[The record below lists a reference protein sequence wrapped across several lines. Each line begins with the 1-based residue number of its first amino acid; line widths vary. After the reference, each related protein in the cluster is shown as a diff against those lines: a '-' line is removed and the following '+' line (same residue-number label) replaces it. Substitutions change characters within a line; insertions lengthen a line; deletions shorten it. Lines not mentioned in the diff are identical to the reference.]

1 MTLGAK
7 KNFFRAFWDFFVLF
21 SGISTASN
29 LTRTQS
35 RPVRRRGLF
44 LYRPGSGQPPD
55 RPRRDPGMGPDPAP
69 EPAPQLGTEIGRIE
83 AMPLTRQQALDR
95 FHSPDLIGLGFE
107 ADAVRRRLHPEGVV
121 SYIIDRNINYTNFC
135 TEYCSFCAFYRPLKG
150 PRSEEGYIL
159 EFEKIY
165 EKIAETLE
173 MGGTG
178 VLMQGGIHPDLK
190 IEWFERLFSSI
201 KERFPQIWLHCLTS
215 SEILA
220 IARYSDLT
228 LRETLIRL
236 RAAGLDSIPG
246 GGAEILDDDVRERVA
261 RLKCN
266 TEDWL
271 SVHRTAHQLGM
282 RTTATMM
289 FGMGESV
296 EQRINHFEV
305 IRQLQEETG
314 GFTAFIPWSFQPGHT
329 ALGGRGWDE
338 ATSVE
343 YLKVLAISRLY
354 LDNIENVQASWVTQG
369 LKVLELGL
377 HFGGNDVG
385 SVMLEEN
392 VVKAAGTSNCT
403 TEEELRRIIRD
414 AGFKPV
420 QRDTLYRTMF
430 LS

>member
-1 MTLGAK
+1 ML
-7 KNFFRAFWDFFVLF
+7 
-21 SGISTASN
+21 
-29 LTRTQS
+29 
-35 RPVRRRGLF
+35 
-44 LYRPGSGQPPD
+44 
-55 RPRRDPGMGPDPAP
+55 
-69 EPAPQLGTEIGRIE
+69 
-83 AMPLTRQQALDR
+83 LTRQQALDC
-95 FHSPDLIGLGFE
+95 FHSSDLIGLGFE
-107 ADAVRRRLHPEGVV
+107 ADALRRKLHPEGVV
-121 SYIIDRNINYTNFC
+121 TYIIDRNINYTNFC
-135 TEYCSFCAFYRPLKG
+135 TEYCTFCAFYRPLHG

-159 EFEKIY
+159 PFETIY
-165 EKIAETLE
+165 EKIAETAE

-190 IEWFERLFSSI
+190 IDWFESLFSGI
-201 KERFPQIWLHCLTS
+201 KERFPQIWLHCLTA

-220 IARYSDLT
+220 IAKYSGISLQ
-228 LRETLIRL
+228 ETLIRL

-246 GGAEILDDDVRERVA
+246 GGAEILDDEVRHRIA
-261 RLKCN
+261 RIKCN

-271 SVHRTAHQLGM
+271 SVHREAHKLGM

-289 FGMGESV
+289 FGVGETF

-305 IRQLQEETG
+305 IRRLQEETG
-314 GFTAFIPWSFQPGHT
+314 GFTAFIPWSFQPKNT
-329 ALGGRGWDE
+329 ALGGRGWEE

-343 YLKVLAISRLY
+343 YLKTLAISRLY

-369 LKVLELGL
+369 LKVLQLGL

-430 LS
+430 LN

>member
-1 MTLGAK
+1 M
-7 KNFFRAFWDFFVLF
+7 
-21 SGISTASN
+21 S
-29 LTRTQS
+29 
-35 RPVRRRGLF
+35 
-44 LYRPGSGQPPD
+44 
-55 RPRRDPGMGPDPAP
+55 
-69 EPAPQLGTEIGRIE
+69 
-83 AMPLTRQQALDR
+83 LTRQQALDY
-95 FHSPDLIGLGFE
+95 FQSPDLIGLGFE

-135 TEYCSFCAFYRPLKG
+135 TEYCTFCAFYRPLKG
-150 PRSEEGYIL
+150 PQAKEGYIL

-165 EKIAETLE
+165 EKIAETVE

-190 IEWFERLFSSI
+190 IDWFERLFRGI
-201 KERFPQIWLHCLTS
+201 KERFPQIWLHCLS
-215 SEILA
+215 ASEVLA
-220 IARYSDLT
+220 IAEYSELS
-228 LRETLIRL
+228 LRDTIIRL
-236 RAAGLDSIPG
+236 RDAGLDSIPG
-246 GGAEILDDDVRERVA
+246 GGAEILDDDVRKRIA
-261 RLKCN
+261 RLKCR
-266 TEDWL
+266 TEDWV

-289 FGMGESV
+289 FGVGETF
-296 EQRINHFEV
+296 EQRVNHFEV
-305 IRQLQEETG
+305 VRRLQEETG
-314 GFTAFIPWSFQPGHT
+314 GFTAFIPWSFQPKHT

-354 LDNIENVQASWVTQG
+354 LDNIDNVQASWVTQG

-430 LS
+430 LN

>member
-1 MTLGAK
+1 MP
-7 KNFFRAFWDFFVLF
+7 
-21 SGISTASN
+21 I
-29 LTRTQS
+29 TR
-35 RPVRRRGLF
+35 
-44 LYRPGSGQPPD
+44 
-55 RPRRDPGMGPDPAP
+55 
-69 EPAPQLGTEIGRIE
+69 E
-83 AMPLTRQQALDR
+83 QALDF
-95 FHSPDLIGLGFE
+95 FHSPDLLAVGAE
-107 ADAVRRRLHPEGVV
+107 ANAVRRRLHPEGVV
-121 SYIIDRNINYTNFC
+121 TYIIDRNINYTNFC
-135 TEYCSFCAFYRPLKG
+135 TEYCTFCAFYRPLKG

-159 EFEKIY
+159 DFDTIYQKID
-165 EKIAETLE
+165 ETQQ

-190 IEWFERLFSSI
+190 IEWFEQLFSGI
-201 KERFPQIWLHCLTS
+201 KQRFPKIWLHCLTS

-220 IARYSDLT
+220 IAHYSDLSIE
-228 LRETLIRL
+228 ETLIRL

-246 GGAEILDDDVRERVA
+246 GGAEILDDEVRHRIA
-261 RLKCN
+261 RIKCG

-271 SVHRTAHQLGM
+271 SVHRAAHKLGM

-289 FGMGESV
+289 FGVGETF
-296 EQRINHFEV
+296 EQRINHFEH
-305 IRQLQEETG
+305 IRRLQEETG
-314 GFTAFIPWSFQPGHT
+314 GFTAFSPWSFQPKHT

-343 YLKVLAISRLY
+343 YLKTLAISRLY
-354 LDNIENVQASWVTQG
+354 LDNILNVQASWVTQG

>member
-1 MTLGAK
+1 ML
-7 KNFFRAFWDFFVLF
+7 
-21 SGISTASN
+21 
-29 LTRTQS
+29 LTR
-35 RPVRRRGLF
+35 
-44 LYRPGSGQPPD
+44 
-55 RPRRDPGMGPDPAP
+55 
-69 EPAPQLGTEIGRIE
+69 E
-83 AMPLTRQQALDR
+83 QALDH
-95 FHSPDLIGLGFE
+95 FQSPDLIGLGFE

-121 SYIIDRNINYTNFC
+121 TYIIDRNINYTNFC
-135 TEYCSFCAFYRPLKG
+135 TEYCNFCAFYRPLKG
-150 PRSEEGYIL
+150 PKAKEGYIL

-190 IEWFERLFSSI
+190 IDWFEGLFTGI
-201 KERFPQIWLHCLTS
+201 KRRYPRIWLHCLS
-215 SEILA
+215 ASEVLA
-220 IARYSDLT
+220 IAEYSNLS
-228 LRETLIRL
+228 LRDTITRL
-236 RAAGLDSIPG
+236 RDAGLDSIPG
-246 GGAEILDDDVRERVA
+246 GGAEILDDDVRFRIA
-261 RLKCN
+261 RLKCR
-266 TEDWL
+266 TEDWV

-289 FGMGESV
+289 FGVGETF

-305 IRQLQEETG
+305 VRRLQEETG
-314 GFTAFIPWSFQPGHT
+314 GFTAFIPWSFQPGNT

-430 LS
+430 LN